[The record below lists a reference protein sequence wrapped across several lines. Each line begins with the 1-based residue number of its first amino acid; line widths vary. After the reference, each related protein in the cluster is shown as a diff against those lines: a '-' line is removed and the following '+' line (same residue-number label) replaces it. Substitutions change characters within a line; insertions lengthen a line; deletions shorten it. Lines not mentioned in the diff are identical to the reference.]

1 MEKPDRPLWS
11 KTCMPRLFVAIDLP
25 AVVTAKL
32 ARNQPPP
39 MAGVRLVEPGQMH
52 LTLYFIGEAD
62 IGRMAAALQTVAR
75 PAFSLT
81 LERFGRFPPTGKAVT
96 LWAGVRDNAELR
108 ELHMAVAVALAVE
121 GCRPEAR
128 RYSPHI
134 TLARCKPLV
143 PAGVVT
149 GFLAQAA
156 FSLSVPVA
164 AFGLYS
170 STLVGD
176 APVYRR
182 ERLFPLLVAAGR
194 MS

>member
-1 MEKPDRPLWS
+1 MGKPDQPLWP
-11 KTCMPRLFVAIDLP
+11 KTYMPRLFVAIDLP
-25 AVVTAKL
+25 AAVTAKL

-52 LTLYFIGEAD
+52 LTLHFIGEAD

-81 LERFGRFPPTGKAVT
+81 LEGVGQFPPVGKAVT
-96 LWAGVRDNAELR
+96 LWAGIRDNAELR

-121 GCRPEAR
+121 GYRPEAR
-128 RYSPHI
+128 LYSPHI
-134 TLARCKPLV
+134 TLARCKPEV

-149 GFLAQAA
+149 EFLAQAA
-156 FSLSVPVA
+156 FSLSVPVT

-170 STLVGD
+170 STLIGD

-182 ERLFPLLVAAGR
+182 ERSFPLLVAEGR
-194 MS
+194 AS

>member
-1 MEKPDRPLWS
+1 
-11 KTCMPRLFVAIDLP
+11 MPRLFVALDLP
-25 AVVTAKL
+25 VAVTAKL

-39 MAGVRLVEPGQMH
+39 MAGIRLVEPGQMH
-52 LTLYFIGEAD
+52 LTLHYIGQAD
-62 IGRMAAALQTVAR
+62 IQRMAAALQTVAV

-81 LERFGRFPPTGKAVT
+81 LEGVGQFPPAGKAVT
-96 LWAGVRDNAELR
+96 LWAGVQYNAALLA
-108 ELHMAVAVALAVE
+108 LHAAIAVALAVE
-121 GCRPEAR
+121 GYRPEAR

-149 GFLAQAA
+149 EFLVRHTEL
-156 FSLSVPVA
+156 SLPGVPVT

-176 APVYRR
+176 ASVYRR
-182 ERLFPLLVAAGR
+182 ERSFPLLVAEGK